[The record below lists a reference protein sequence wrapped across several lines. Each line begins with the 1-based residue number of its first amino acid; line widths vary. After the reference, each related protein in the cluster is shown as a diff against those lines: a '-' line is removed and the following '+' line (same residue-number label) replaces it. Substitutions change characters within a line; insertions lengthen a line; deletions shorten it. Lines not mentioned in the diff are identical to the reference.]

1 MKRLLLLFLLFTSF
15 VSFSQSKQSKIGK
28 GYDEKEKYFSVNFF
42 SIAEPQFAFGPSFG
56 NRFSERSEYFL
67 ELAYVAKT
75 PFYDW
80 HSFEKLRGV
89 RMILQYRYHFLQQ
102 WRPLINFGNGFRR
115 MREKHQPFIGVEF
128 RLKPISFTTTGNFIN
143 TTVNDTLYGYPF
155 SANAFTCGGALIFGQ
170 TFNLSANEKW
180 KLELTMGI
188 GAKQRNVKL
197 KTVPAGYKVLPRER
211 VAFQTPLLQEETGG
225 PLIPFAVRLRHI
237 LD

>member
-1 MKRLLLLFLLFTSF
+1 MKSLLLLFLLIISF
-15 VSFSQSKQSKIGK
+15 VSFSQPNKSKIGK
-28 GYDEKEKYFSVNFF
+28 GYDDKEKYFSVNFF

-80 HSFEKLRGV
+80 HSFEKLRGA

-102 WRPLINFGNGFRR
+102 WRPLINLGSGYRKR
-115 MREKHQPFIGVEF
+115 REKHQPFMGVEF

-143 TTVNDTLYGYPF
+143 KTVNDTLYGYSF
-155 SANAFTCGGALIFGQ
+155 SANALTYGGALIFGE
-170 TFNLSANEKW
+170 TFNLSVNEKW
-180 KLELTMGI
+180 KLELTVGI

-197 KTVPAGYKVLPRER
+197 KTVPAGYKVLPIER
-211 VAFQTPLLQEETGG
+211 VAFQTPLLQEESGG
-225 PLIPFAVRLRHI
+225 VLIPLAIRLRYV

>member
-1 MKRLLLLFLLFTSF
+1 MKSFLLFFLLVISF
-15 VSFSQSKQSKIGK
+15 VSFSQKKKSKIGNS
-28 GYDEKEKYFSVNFF
+28 YDDKEKYFSINFF
-42 SIAEPQFAFGPSFG
+42 SVAEPQFAIGPSFG
-56 NRFSERSEYFL
+56 NRFTERSEYFL

-80 HSFEKLRGV
+80 RSFERLRGA

-102 WRPLINFGNGFRR
+102 WRPLINFGNGIRR
-115 MREKHQPFIGVEF
+115 MREKHQPFIGVEL

-143 TTVNDTLYGYPF
+143 TTVNDTLYGYSF
-155 SANAFTCGGALIFGQ
+155 SANAFTYGGALIFGE

-197 KTVPAGYKVLPRER
+197 KTVPAGYKVLPVER
-211 VAFQTPLLQEETGG
+211 VAFQSPLLQEEAGG
-225 PLIPFAVRLRHI
+225 ALIPFAVRLRYI

>member
-1 MKRLLLLFLLFTSF
+1 MKSLLLLFLLVISF
-15 VSFSQSKQSKIGK
+15 VSFSQFNKSKIGNSN
-28 GYDEKEKYFSVNFF
+28 DDNEKYFSVNFF
-42 SIAEPQFAFGPSFG
+42 SIAEPQFAIGPSFG

-80 HSFEKLRGV
+80 RSFERLHGA

-102 WRPLINFGNGFRR
+102 WRPLINLGSGYRK
-115 MREKHQPFIGVEF
+115 MREKHQPFIGFEF

-143 TTVNDTLYGYPF
+143 ASVNDTLYGYSF
-155 SANAFTCGGALIFGQ
+155 SANAFTYGGALIFGE
-170 TFNLSANEKW
+170 TLNLSANEKW
-180 KLELTMGI
+180 KLEVTMGI

-197 KTVPAGYKVLPRER
+197 KTVPPGYKVLPRER

-225 PLIPFAVRLRHI
+225 PLIPFAVRVRHI